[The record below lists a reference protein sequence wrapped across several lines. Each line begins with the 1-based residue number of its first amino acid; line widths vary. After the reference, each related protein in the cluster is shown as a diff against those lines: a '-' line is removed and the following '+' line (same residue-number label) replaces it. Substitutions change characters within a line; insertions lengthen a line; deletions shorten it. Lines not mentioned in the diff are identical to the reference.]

1 VRLRRRR
8 GLGRRGDGTGGG
20 ETFRMKR
27 AFVFPGQG
35 SQVVGMGRAL
45 AAAFRPARRLFE
57 EVDDAL
63 SQNLSQL
70 MFEGPE
76 DDLTLTENAQPA
88 LMAASLAVIEVLEV
102 EGGCVLTRDAAYVA
116 GHSLGEY
123 SALAAARALTVG
135 DGARL
140 LKLRGRAMQQ
150 AVPVGKGAMAAL
162 LGLDVEEARVI
173 AAEASCDP
181 AAGEVC
187 AVANDNA
194 PGQVVVSGHRRA
206 VERAIAIA
214 RAHGARRSITLPVS
228 APFHSPLM
236 APAAETMEDALDR
249 VVLQAP
255 VVPLVANV
263 SATSTIDPGGIRL
276 GLVEQV
282 TAMVRWRESMLFLKA
297 AGVEEVIEIGAGR
310 VLAGLVKRID
320 PSFVARSVGTPAEVE
335 GLMNAL

>member
-1 VRLRRRR
+1 
-8 GLGRRGDGTGGG
+8 
-20 ETFRMKR
+20 
-27 AFVFPGQG
+27 
-35 SQVVGMGRAL
+35 MGRAL
-45 AAAFRPARRLFE
+45 AAAFGPARRVFE

-63 SQNLSQL
+63 SQNLSRL

-88 LMAASLAVIEVLEV
+88 LMAASLAVIEVLEA
-102 EGGCVLTRDAAYVA
+102 EGGCVLTRDAAFVA

-123 SALAAARALTVG
+123 SALAAARALRVG

-140 LKLRGRAMQQ
+140 LKLRGRAMQH
-150 AVPVGKGAMAAL
+150 AVPVGEGAMAAL
-162 LGLDVEEARVI
+162 LGLDVDEAREI
-173 AAEASCDP
+173 AADASSGDSP
-181 AAGEVC
+181 AREIC

-214 RAHGARRSITLPVS
+214 GTRGARRSITLPVS

-236 APAAETMEDALDR
+236 APAAETMEEALGQID
-249 VVLQAP
+249 LQAP

-263 SATSTIDPGGIRL
+263 SAKSTIDPCGIKL

-297 AGVEEVIEIGAGR
+297 AGVEEVVEIGVGR
-310 VLAGLVKRID
+310 VLAGLIKRID
-320 PSFVARSVGTPAEVE
+320 PSLVARSVGTPTEVE
-335 GLMNAL
+335 GLMRAL

>member
-1 VRLRRRR
+1 
-8 GLGRRGDGTGGG
+8 
-20 ETFRMKR
+20 
-27 AFVFPGQG
+27 
-35 SQVVGMGRAL
+35 MGRAL
-45 AAAFRPARRLFE
+45 AAAFGPARRLFE

-88 LMAASLAVIEVLEV
+88 LMAASLAVIEVLET
-102 EGGCVLTRDAAYVA
+102 EGGCVLTRDVAFVA

-123 SALAAARALTVG
+123 SALAAARALAVG

-150 AVPVGKGAMAAL
+150 AVPVGEGAMAAL
-162 LGLDVEEARVI
+162 LGLDVDEARAI
-173 AAEASCDP
+173 AAEASSGDP
-181 AAGEVC
+181 PTGEIC

-206 VERAIAIA
+206 VERAIAFATA
-214 RAHGARRSITLPVS
+214 RGARRSIALPVS

-236 APAAETMEDALDR
+236 APAAEAMEEALARID
-249 VVLQAP
+249 LQAP

-263 SATSTIDPGGIRL
+263 SAKSTTDPRGIKL

-282 TAMVRWRESMLFLKA
+282 TAMVRWRESMLFLKT
-297 AGVEEVIEIGAGR
+297 AGIEEVVEIGAGR
-310 VLAGLVKRID
+310 VLAGLIKRID
-320 PSFVARSVGTPAEVE
+320 PSLSARSVGTPAEVE
-335 GLMNAL
+335 GLMKAL